1 MHKKLPT
8 STTPTTSAGAGINA
22 GPVHCVE
29 NHDGAYRVWRDAGV
43 TQRLLVHVDAH
54 HDLYGGWLD
63 KKNPKERSR
72 INIANFVYAALEEE
86 LVREL
91 IWVVPDQTWARP
103 AGRRD
108 IVRALKTL
116 DQGSA
121 PWCWPSELLMQ
132 LQARGIHTDLTT
144 IAYSVEGGY
153 SPPPRTACGRT
164 WPLRATTW
172 PTCRRWQGAWS
183 RGVRIFAKR

>member
-1 MHKKLPT
+1 MTGHGLRSQSDRLVPHPSPMLT
-8 STTPTTSAGAGINA
+8 SAPPTTNAGAGINA

-54 HDLYGGWLD
+54 HDLYGRWID
-63 KKNPKERSR
+63 RKNPKERSR

-91 IWVVPDQTWARP
+91 IWVVPDQTWATP

-108 IVRALKTL
+108 IAHHRHRSRPPHTGLH
-116 DQGSA
+116 
-121 PWCWPSELLMQ
+121 
-132 LQARGIHTDLTT
+132 RGKP
-144 IAYSVEGGY
+144 AAAE
-153 SPPPRTACGRT
+153 
-164 WPLRATTW
+164 
-172 PTCRRWQGAWS
+172 
-183 RGVRIFAKR
+183 

>member
-1 MHKKLPT
+1 MLT
-8 STTPTTSAGAGINA
+8 STTPTTNAGAGINA

-54 HDLYGGWLD
+54 HDLYGRWID
-63 KKNPKERSR
+63 RKNPKERAR

-91 IWVVPDQTWARP
+91 IWVVPDQTWATP

-108 IVRALKTL
+108 IAHHRHR
-116 DQGSA
+116 SR
-121 PWCWPSELLMQ
+121 
-132 LQARGIHTDLTT
+132 QAHTGLYRGKP
-144 IAYSVEGGY
+144 AAAE
-153 SPPPRTACGRT
+153 
-164 WPLRATTW
+164 
-172 PTCRRWQGAWS
+172 
-183 RGVRIFAKR
+183 